1 MNGQSAR
8 RDLIW
13 MVCEEGDRWYAAI
26 CRFAPELVGGEH
38 RLRVERFG
46 ADAAALAAAANRHVG
61 GPGIVLWELPIINPV
76 EFLNRLDWIVTLRSE
91 SKHVFQMA
99 WLPSTAPPELFLA
112 AREAGIAFFLEST
125 ESLQRLREIVAQQL
139 SPLG

>member
-1 MNGQSAR
+1 MNGQLAR

-13 MVCEEGDRWYAAI
+13 MVCEGGDRWYAAV
-26 CRFAPELVGGEH
+26 CRFAPELVVGEH
-38 RLRVERFG
+38 RWRVERFG
-46 ADAAALAAAANRHVG
+46 ADAAALAAAANRHG
-61 GPGIVLWELPIINPV
+61 GGAVVVVWELPIIDPV

-99 WLPSTAPPELFLA
+99 WLPSTAAPEHFLA
-112 AREAGIAFFLEST
+112 AREAGIAIFLEST
-125 ESLQRLREIVAQQL
+125 ESLQRLREIVARPL